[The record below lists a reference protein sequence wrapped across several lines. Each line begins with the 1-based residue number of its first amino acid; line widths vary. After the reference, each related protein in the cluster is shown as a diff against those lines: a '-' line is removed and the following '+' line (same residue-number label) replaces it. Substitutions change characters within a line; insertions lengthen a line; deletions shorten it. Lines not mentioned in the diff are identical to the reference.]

1 MKCCK
6 NGPWDHIFIQQ
17 TPPGTGISAF
27 RRKFIASAFG
37 IFQGSWEVIWDIE
50 VPAALPEA
58 SMTLS
63 HETEGQTPCCV
74 PKTEKGES
82 IKKPWLLA
90 TELVS
95 SPSAFQGQD
104 EIANIGGGL

>member
-1 MKCCK
+1 
-6 NGPWDHIFIQQ
+6 
-17 TPPGTGISAF
+17 
-27 RRKFIASAFG
+27 
-37 IFQGSWEVIWDIE
+37 
-50 VPAALPEA
+50 
-58 SMTLS
+58 MTLS